1 MGAEIASAVV
11 AGGASVA
18 VAGTV
23 NGAKAEDT
31 STVRVLIAIEVRA
44 NDGGEARR
52 LIGSENEVSAN
63 HMVKKSGR
71 DRTVAVVACAKIA
84 EAAVKKTV
92 RENDPESAQTR
103 TRKRKKEERRR
114 RKTNPNRNRSRSRS
128 RRKKKK

>member
-1 MGAEIASAVV
+1 MGVLSKAEAEIASAVV

-18 VAGTV
+18 VAGIV

-31 STVRVLIAIEVRA
+31 STVRVLIAIEVRV

-52 LIGSENEVSAN
+52 LIASENEVSAN

-71 DRTVAVVACAKIA
+71 DQTVAVVGCAKIA

-92 RENDPESAQTR
+92 RENDPESAQ
-103 TRKRKKEERRR
+103 
-114 RKTNPNRNRSRSRS
+114 
-128 RRKKKK
+128 